1 MNHEVGKRNDGLDI
15 MITDVEGKEGQLL
28 EAFQECQEGR
38 CSCPTNEYKKLESLR
53 VEVGEG
59 KIDLRLTAKSG
70 QALDEAEIERCL
82 DYTEKQTRA

>member
-53 VEVGEG
+53 VEVGDG
-59 KIDLRLTAKSG
+59 RIDLRLTAKSG
-70 QALDEAEIERCL
+70 QALDETEIERCL

>member
-28 EAFQECQEGR
+28 EAFQECQEGH

-53 VEVGEG
+53 VEVGDG

>member
-1 MNHEVGKRNDGLDI
+1 MKHEVGKRNDGLDI
-15 MITDVEGKEGQLL
+15 KITDVEGKEGQLL

-38 CSCPTNEYKKLESLR
+38 CSCPTDEYKKLESLE
-53 VEVGEG
+53 VEVGDG

-82 DYTEKQTRA
+82 NYTEKQTGA